1 MHPARNRDHA
11 LEELLG
17 VLSDADEPL
26 TAREILARIRERDGA
41 ESVETTH
48 RIATVLGR
56 AADADDAPVEVRHD
70 SPYCYRLRR

>member
-1 MHPARNRDHA
+1 MHPDRNRDPA
-11 LEELLG
+11 FEELRG
-17 VLSDADEPL
+17 VLSEADEPL
-26 TAREILARIRERDGA
+26 TAREILTRLRARDGD
-41 ESVETTH
+41 ESFETAH